1 MSLMVDE
8 ERKIE
13 LNEEE
18 EMIKMVIELSVKEE
32 E

>member
-1 MSLMVDE
+1 MVDE